1 MFIFWQGEQSGSSA
15 TDQHPV
21 AIQLAENHLAQPA
34 ASVFFLHLF
43 FLPHNP
49 SSCPHKVNLCPPG
62 LGQIPVMFAGVTGPG
77 PVFPNKSGDAN
88 TDPLLNQNKPY
99 VSDYTW
105 EYTSG
110 LVRIGV
116 YQSLIQC
123 PTY

>member
-1 MFIFWQGEQSGSSA
+1 MGLVLLTS
-15 TDQHPV
+15 TPV
-21 AIQLAENHLAQPA
+21 AIQLAENHLVLPA

-43 FLPHNP
+43 FLPHTS

-62 LGQIPVMFAGVTGPG
+62 LGQIPVMFAGVTGP
-77 PVFPNKSGDAN
+77 VIPNKSGEAN
-88 TDPLLNQNKPY
+88 TDPLLNQNKPC
-99 VSDYTW
+99 VSNYTW

-110 LVRIGV
+110 LVRIEV